1 MKFRV
6 LVGSLLVWGSLP
18 GWAMPGC
25 SMPDCSMSDCSMS
38 GCSMSGCS
46 KLGRTMSGCSMS
58 GCSKL
63 GRTMSGCSMSGRTM
77 LGRTMSGWGTLAL
90 SGARSSCASGPSLEH
105 LKKIEESP
113 SFEHSKKI
121 EESPSLEHLKKIE
134 ESPSSQ
140 ERKGDRKAD
149 AEQLARA
156 LDYFASEKFHES
168 LVLLQPLNRRYKLNP
183 RYRAYLAVCLYYEWE
198 YAEAIRL
205 FDEVLPLLQG
215 LAPHELSL
223 YYWMDAE
230 SYFALQQYDR
240 ALPLYGKMLPL
251 CRDNEKPDA
260 YYRLGFCHLFAAEAS
275 GASSSEKVS
284 GSSESSGASEKASGS
299 SEKAS
304 GSSESSGSSAE
315 ERKKAKECFELSL
328 EGYLKYRNTPNEQA
342 RIAQIRHMIGGLK

>member
-6 LVGSLLVWGSLP
+6 LVGCLLVWGSFP
-18 GWAMPGC
+18 GGSMAGWAMSDCSKPG
-25 SMPDCSMSDCSMS
+25 SSMSDCSMP
-38 GCSMSGCS
+38 GV
-46 KLGRTMSGCSMS
+46 
-58 GCSKL
+58 
-63 GRTMSGCSMSGRTM
+63 
-77 LGRTMSGWGTLAL
+77 GTLAL
-90 SGARSSCASGPSLEH
+90 SGSRSSCAFSPSLEH
-105 LKKIEESP
+105 SEKIEESP
-113 SFEHSKKI
+113 SF
-121 EESPSLEHLKKIE
+121 
-134 ESPSSQ
+134 Q
-140 ERKGDRKAD
+140 EKKGDRKAD

-156 LDYFASEKFHES
+156 LDYFASEKFHEC

-205 FDEVLPLLQG
+205 FDEVIPLLQG

-223 YYWMDAE
+223 YYWMEAE

-240 ALPLYGKMLPL
+240 ALPLYEKMLPI
-251 CRDNEKPDA
+251 CWDNEKPDA
-260 YYRLGFCHLFAAEAS
+260 YYRMGFCHLFAAEAS

-299 SEKAS
+299 SE
-304 GSSESSGSSAE
+304 SSEASNV

>member
-18 GWAMPGC
+18 GCSMTGWAMSDC
-25 SMPDCSMSDCSMS
+25 SKPDSSMSDCSMP
-38 GCSMSGCS
+38 G
-46 KLGRTMSGCSMS
+46 L
-58 GCSKL
+58 
-63 GRTMSGCSMSGRTM
+63 
-77 LGRTMSGWGTLAL
+77 GTLAL
-90 SGARSSCASGPSLEH
+90 SGSRSSCAFSPSLNRSETAA
-105 LKKIEESP
+105 ESP
-113 SFEHSKKI
+113 SF
-121 EESPSLEHLKKIE
+121 
-134 ESPSSQ
+134 Q
-140 ERKGDRKAD
+140 EKKGDRKAD

-156 LDYFASEKFHES
+156 LDYFASEKFHEC

-198 YAEAIRL
+198 YDEAVKL
-205 FDEVLPLLQG
+205 FDEVIPLLQG
-215 LAPHELSL
+215 VAPHELSL

-260 YYRLGFCHLFAAEAS
+260 YYRLGFCHLFAAE
-275 GASSSEKVS
+275 
-284 GSSESSGASEKASGS
+284 SSGASNV
-299 SEKAS
+299 
-304 GSSESSGSSAE
+304 

-342 RIAQIRHMIGGLK
+342 RIAQIRHMLGGLK

>member
-1 MKFRV
+1 MKLRI
-6 LVGSLLVWGSLP
+6 LVGSLFVWGSFP
-18 GWAMPGC
+18 GLSMPGS
-25 SMPDCSMSDCSMS
+25 SMPGS
-38 GCSMSGCS
+38 
-46 KLGRTMSGCSMS
+46 
-58 GCSKL
+58 
-63 GRTMSGCSMSGRTM
+63 SMSGRTM
-77 LGRTMSGWGTLAL
+77 QSLGTLAL
-90 SGARSSCASGPSLEH
+90 SGSKSSCA
-105 LKKIEESP
+105 
-113 SFEHSKKI
+113 F
-121 EESPSLEHLKKIE
+121 SPSLEHSKKIE

-140 ERKGDRKAD
+140 ERKSDKKAD

-156 LDYFASEKFHES
+156 LDYFASEKFHEC

-205 FDEVLPLLQG
+205 FDEVIPLLQG

-260 YYRLGFCHLFAAEAS
+260 YYRMGFCHLF
-275 GASSSEKVS
+275 
-284 GSSESSGASEKASGS
+284 
-299 SEKAS
+299 
-304 GSSESSGSSAE
+304 AE

-328 EGYLKYRNTPNEQA
+328 EGYLKYRNTPKEKA

>member
-6 LVGSLLVWGSLP
+6 LVGSLLIWGSLP
-18 GWAMPGC
+18 GCSMTGWAMSDCSKPNC
-25 SMPDCSMSDCSMS
+25 SMSDCSMSDCSKPDCSMSDCSMS
-38 GCSMSGCS
+38 DCSMPG
-46 KLGRTMSGCSMS
+46 L
-58 GCSKL
+58 
-63 GRTMSGCSMSGRTM
+63 
-77 LGRTMSGWGTLAL
+77 GTLAL
-90 SGARSSCASGPSLEH
+90 SGSRSSCAFSPSLA
-105 LKKIEESP
+105 
-113 SFEHSKKI
+113 HSKKI
-121 EESPSLEHLKKIE
+121 EESPTF
-134 ESPSSQ
+134 Q
-140 ERKGDRKAD
+140 EKKGDRKAD

-156 LDYFASEKFHES
+156 LDYFSSEKFHEC
-168 LVLLQPLNRRYKLNP
+168 LMLLQPLNRRYKLNP

-205 FDEVLPLLQG
+205 FDEVIPQLQG

-240 ALPLYGKMLPL
+240 ALPLYEKMLPL

-260 YYRLGFCHLFAAEAS
+260 YYRMGFCHLFAAESSGASSSEKAS
-275 GASSSEKVS
+275 GSSESSEASSSEKVS
-284 GSSESSGASEKASGS
+284 GSSESSG
-299 SEKAS
+299 
-304 GSSESSGSSAE
+304 SSAA

>member
-6 LVGSLLVWGSLP
+6 LVGSLLIWGSLP
-18 GWAMPGC
+18 GCSMTGWAMSDC
-25 SMPDCSMSDCSMS
+25 SKPDCSKPDCSMSDCSKPD
-38 GCSMSGCS
+38 CSMPG
-46 KLGRTMSGCSMS
+46 L
-58 GCSKL
+58 
-63 GRTMSGCSMSGRTM
+63 
-77 LGRTMSGWGTLAL
+77 GTLAL
-90 SGARSSCASGPSLEH
+90 SGSRSSCAFSPSLA
-105 LKKIEESP
+105 
-113 SFEHSKKI
+113 HSKKI
-121 EESPSLEHLKKIE
+121 EESPTF
-134 ESPSSQ
+134 Q
-140 ERKGDRKAD
+140 EKKGDRKAD

-156 LDYFASEKFHES
+156 LDYFSSEKFHEC

-198 YAEAIRL
+198 YDEAVKL
-205 FDEVLPLLQG
+205 FDEVIPLLQG
-215 LAPHELSL
+215 VAPHELSL

-260 YYRLGFCHLFAAEAS
+260 YYRLGFCHLFAAESS

-284 GSSESSGASEKASGS
+284 GSSESSEA

-328 EGYLKYRNTPNEQA
+328 EGYLKYRNTPNEKA

>member
-6 LVGSLLVWGSLP
+6 LVCSLLVWGSLP
-18 GWAMPGC
+18 GCSMPGCSKLCRTMPGC
-25 SMPDCSMSDCSMS
+25 SMP
-38 GCSMSGCS
+38 GCS
-46 KLGRTMSGCSMS
+46 KLCRTMSGCSMMGYS
-58 GCSKL
+58 
-63 GRTMSGCSMSGRTM
+63 
-77 LGRTMSGWGTLAL
+77 MSGWGTLAL
-90 SGARSSCASGPSLEH
+90 SGSRSSCASGPSLEH

-113 SFEHSKKI
+113 SLEHLKKI
-121 EESPSLEHLKKIE
+121 EESLSFEHSKKIE

-140 ERKGDRKAD
+140 ERKSDKKAD

-156 LDYFASEKFHES
+156 LDYFSSEKFHEC
-168 LVLLQPLNRRYKLNP
+168 LILLQPLNRRYKLNP

-205 FDEVLPLLQG
+205 FDEVLPQLQG

-240 ALPLYGKMLPL
+240 ALPLYEKMLPL

-260 YYRLGFCHLFAAEAS
+260 YYRMGFCHLFAAEAS

-299 SEKAS
+299 S
-304 GSSESSGSSAE
+304 AE

-328 EGYLKYRNTPNEQA
+328 EGYLKYRNTPNEKA

>member
-18 GWAMPGC
+18 GCSMTGWAMSDC
-25 SMPDCSMSDCSMS
+25 SKPDCSMSDCSMP
-38 GCSMSGCS
+38 G
-46 KLGRTMSGCSMS
+46 L
-58 GCSKL
+58 
-63 GRTMSGCSMSGRTM
+63 
-77 LGRTMSGWGTLAL
+77 GTLAL
-90 SGARSSCASGPSLEH
+90 SGGRSFCAFSPSLNRSE
-105 LKKIEESP
+105 KIEESA
-113 SFEHSKKI
+113 SF
-121 EESPSLEHLKKIE
+121 
-134 ESPSSQ
+134 Q
-140 ERKGDRKAD
+140 EKKGDRKAD

-156 LDYFASEKFHES
+156 LDYFASEKFHEC

-198 YAEAIRL
+198 YDEAVKL
-205 FDEVLPLLQG
+205 FDEVIPLLQG

-260 YYRLGFCHLFAAEAS
+260 YYRMGFCHLFAAESS

-284 GSSESSGASEKASGS
+284 GSSESSGTSS

>member
-6 LVGSLLVWGSLP
+6 LVGSLLVWGSF
-18 GWAMPGC
+18 PGC
-25 SMPDCSMSDCSMS
+25 SMAGWAMSDCSMS
-38 GCSMSGCS
+38 GSSMSDCSMPGV
-46 KLGRTMSGCSMS
+46 GI
-58 GCSKL
+58 
-63 GRTMSGCSMSGRTM
+63 
-77 LGRTMSGWGTLAL
+77 LAL
-90 SGARSSCASGPSLEH
+90 SGSRTSCAFSPSLA
-105 LKKIEESP
+105 
-113 SFEHSKKI
+113 HSKKI
-121 EESPSLEHLKKIE
+121 EESPTF
-134 ESPSSQ
+134 Q
-140 ERKGDRKAD
+140 EKKGDRKAD
-149 AEQLARA
+149 AEFLARA
-156 LDYFASEKFHES
+156 LDYFASEKFHEC

-205 FDEVLPLLQG
+205 FDEVLPQLQG

-240 ALPLYGKMLPL
+240 ALPLYEKMLPL

-260 YYRLGFCHLFAAEAS
+260 YYRLGFCHLFAAES
-275 GASSSEKVS
+275 FGAS
-284 GSSESSGASEKASGS
+284 S

-328 EGYLKYRNTPNEQA
+328 EGYLKYRNTPNEKA

>member
-18 GWAMPGC
+18 GWAMPGWAMSGWAMSDC
-25 SMPDCSMSDCSMS
+25 SKPDCSMSDCSMP
-38 GCSMSGCS
+38 GV
-46 KLGRTMSGCSMS
+46 
-58 GCSKL
+58 
-63 GRTMSGCSMSGRTM
+63 
-77 LGRTMSGWGTLAL
+77 GTLAL
-90 SGARSSCASGPSLEH
+90 SGGRSFCAFSPSL
-105 LKKIEESP
+105 
-113 SFEHSKKI
+113 EHSKKI
-121 EESPSLEHLKKIE
+121 EESASFQVK
-134 ESPSSQ
+134 
-140 ERKGDRKAD
+140 KGDRKAD

-156 LDYFASEKFHES
+156 LDYFSSEKFHEC

-205 FDEVLPLLQG
+205 FDEVLPQLQG
-215 LAPHELSL
+215 VAPHELSL

-230 SYFALQQYDR
+230 SYFALQQYAR
-240 ALPLYGKMLPL
+240 ALPLYEKMLPV
-251 CRDNEKPDA
+251 CWENEKPDA

-284 GSSESSGASEKASGS
+284 GSSESSGASEKAL
-299 SEKAS
+299 

-328 EGYLKYRNTPNEQA
+328 EGYLKYRNTPNEKA

>member
-6 LVGSLLVWGSLP
+6 LVGCLLVWGSLP
-18 GWAMPGC
+18 GWAVPGWAMSGWAMPGWAMSGWAMSDC
-25 SMPDCSMSDCSMS
+25 SKPDFSMSDCSMP
-38 GCSMSGCS
+38 GVE
-46 KLGRTMSGCSMS
+46 
-58 GCSKL
+58 
-63 GRTMSGCSMSGRTM
+63 
-77 LGRTMSGWGTLAL
+77 TLAL
-90 SGARSSCASGPSLEH
+90 SGSRSSCAFSPSLEH
-105 LKKIEESP
+105 SEKIEESP
-113 SFEHSKKI
+113 SF
-121 EESPSLEHLKKIE
+121 
-134 ESPSSQ
+134 Q
-140 ERKGDRKAD
+140 EKKGDRKED

-156 LDYFASEKFHES
+156 LDYFASEKFHEC

-205 FDEVLPLLQG
+205 FDEVLPQLQG
-215 LAPHELSL
+215 VAPHELSL

-230 SYFALQQYDR
+230 SNFALQQYAR
-240 ALPLYGKMLPL
+240 ALPLYEKMLPL

-284 GSSESSGASEKASGS
+284 GSSESSEA

-328 EGYLKYRNTPNEQA
+328 EGYLKYRNTPNEKA

>member
-18 GWAMPGC
+18 GCSMTGWAMSDC
-25 SMPDCSMSDCSMS
+25 SMSDCSKPDCSMSDCSKPDCS
-38 GCSMSGCS
+38 KPDCSMPG
-46 KLGRTMSGCSMS
+46 L
-58 GCSKL
+58 
-63 GRTMSGCSMSGRTM
+63 
-77 LGRTMSGWGTLAL
+77 GTLAL
-90 SGARSSCASGPSLEH
+90 SGSRSSCAFSPSLA
-105 LKKIEESP
+105 
-113 SFEHSKKI
+113 HSKKI
-121 EESPSLEHLKKIE
+121 EESPTF
-134 ESPSSQ
+134 Q
-140 ERKGDRKAD
+140 EKKGDRKAD

-156 LDYFASEKFHES
+156 LDYFSSEKFHEC

-205 FDEVLPLLQG
+205 FDEVIPLLQG
-215 LAPHELSL
+215 VAPHELSL

-260 YYRLGFCHLFAAEAS
+260 YYRLGFCHLFAAECS

-284 GSSESSGASEKASGS
+284 GSSESLGASTA
-299 SEKAS
+299 
-304 GSSESSGSSAE
+304 

>member
-18 GWAMPGC
+18 GCSMLGWAMSDC
-25 SMPDCSMSDCSMS
+25 SMSDCSMSDCSKPDCSMSDCSMS
-38 GCSMSGCS
+38 DCSMSD
-46 KLGRTMSGCSMS
+46 CSMS
-58 GCSKL
+58 D
-63 GRTMSGCSMSGRTM
+63 CSMSDCSMPG
-77 LGRTMSGWGTLAL
+77 LGTLAL
-90 SGARSSCASGPSLEH
+90 SGSRSSCAFSPSLA
-105 LKKIEESP
+105 
-113 SFEHSKKI
+113 HSKKI
-121 EESPSLEHLKKIE
+121 EESPSF
-134 ESPSSQ
+134 Q
-140 ERKGDRKAD
+140 EKKGDRKAD

-156 LDYFASEKFHES
+156 LDYFASEKFHEC
-168 LVLLQPLNRRYKLNP
+168 LMLLQPLNRRYKLNP

-205 FDEVLPLLQG
+205 FDEVIPLLQG
-215 LAPHELSL
+215 VAPHELSL

-260 YYRLGFCHLFAAEAS
+260 YYRLGFCHLFAAE
-275 GASSSEKVS
+275 
-284 GSSESSGASEKASGS
+284 SSGASS

-304 GSSESSGSSAE
+304 GSSESSEASTA

>member
-1 MKFRV
+1 MKLRI

-18 GWAMPGC
+18 GLSMPG
-25 SMPDCSMSDCSMS
+25 S
-38 GCSMSGCS
+38 
-46 KLGRTMSGCSMS
+46 
-58 GCSKL
+58 
-63 GRTMSGCSMSGRTM
+63 SMSGRTM
-77 LGRTMSGWGTLAL
+77 LSLGILAL
-90 SGARSSCASGPSLEH
+90 SGSRSSCAFSPSLA
-105 LKKIEESP
+105 
-113 SFEHSKKI
+113 HSKKI
-121 EESPSLEHLKKIE
+121 EESPTFQEKKSE
-134 ESPSSQ
+134 
-140 ERKGDRKAD
+140 RKAD

-156 LDYFASEKFHES
+156 LDYFASEKFHEC

-205 FDEVLPLLQG
+205 FDEVLPQLQG

-230 SYFALQQYDR
+230 SYFALQQYTR
-240 ALPLYGKMLPL
+240 ALPLYERMLPL

-260 YYRLGFCHLFAAEAS
+260 YYRMGFCHLFAAESS
-275 GASSSEKVS
+275 GASSSEKV
-284 GSSESSGASEKASGS
+284 
-299 SEKAS
+299 S

-328 EGYLKYRNTPNEQA
+328 EGYLKYRNTPNEKA

>member
-18 GWAMPGC
+18 GCSMTGWAMSDC
-25 SMPDCSMSDCSMS
+25 SKLDCSMSDCSMS
-38 GCSMSGCS
+38 DCSKLDCSMSDCS
-46 KLGRTMSGCSMS
+46 KPDCSMP
-58 GCSKL
+58 GL
-63 GRTMSGCSMSGRTM
+63 
-77 LGRTMSGWGTLAL
+77 GTLAL
-90 SGARSSCASGPSLEH
+90 SGSRSSCAFSPSLA
-105 LKKIEESP
+105 
-113 SFEHSKKI
+113 HSKKI
-121 EESPSLEHLKKIE
+121 EESPTF
-134 ESPSSQ
+134 Q
-140 ERKGDRKAD
+140 EKKGDRKAD

-156 LDYFASEKFHES
+156 LDYFSSEKFHEC

-205 FDEVLPLLQG
+205 FDEVIPLLQG
-215 LAPHELSL
+215 VAPHELSL

-260 YYRLGFCHLFAAEAS
+260 YYRMGFCHLFAAE
-275 GASSSEKVS
+275 
-284 GSSESSGASEKASGS
+284 SSGASS

-304 GSSESSGSSAE
+304 GSSESSEASTA

>member
-18 GWAMPGC
+18 GWAMTGWAMSDC
-25 SMPDCSMSDCSMS
+25 SKPDCSMSDCSMS
-38 GCSMSGCS
+38 DCSMPGV
-46 KLGRTMSGCSMS
+46 
-58 GCSKL
+58 
-63 GRTMSGCSMSGRTM
+63 
-77 LGRTMSGWGTLAL
+77 GTLAL
-90 SGARSSCASGPSLEH
+90 SGSRSSCAFSPSLA
-105 LKKIEESP
+105 
-113 SFEHSKKI
+113 HSKKI
-121 EESPSLEHLKKIE
+121 EESPTF
-134 ESPSSQ
+134 Q
-140 ERKGDRKAD
+140 EKKGDRKAD

-156 LDYFASEKFHES
+156 LDYFSSEKFHEC

-198 YAEAIRL
+198 YDEAVKL
-205 FDEVLPLLQG
+205 FDEVIPLLQG
-215 LAPHELSL
+215 VAPHELSL

-240 ALPLYGKMLPL
+240 ALPLYEKMLPL

-260 YYRLGFCHLFAAEAS
+260 YYRMGFCHLFAAEVS
-275 GASSSEKVS
+275 EASSSEKVS
-284 GSSESSGASEKASGS
+284 GSSESSGASS
-299 SEKAS
+299 SEKVS
-304 GSSESSGSSAE
+304 GSSESLGSSAA

>member
-6 LVGSLLVWGSLP
+6 LVGCLLVWGSLP
-18 GWAMPGC
+18 GCSMTGC
-25 SMPDCSMSDCSMS
+25 SMTGWAMSDCSKPDCSMP
-38 GCSMSGCS
+38 G
-46 KLGRTMSGCSMS
+46 L
-58 GCSKL
+58 
-63 GRTMSGCSMSGRTM
+63 
-77 LGRTMSGWGTLAL
+77 GTLAL
-90 SGARSSCASGPSLEH
+90 SGSRSSCAFSPSL
-105 LKKIEESP
+105 
-113 SFEHSKKI
+113 EHSKKI
-121 EESPSLEHLKKIE
+121 EESPSF
-134 ESPSSQ
+134 Q
-140 ERKGDRKAD
+140 EKKGDRKAD

-156 LDYFASEKFHES
+156 LDYFASEKFHEC

-198 YAEAIRL
+198 YDEAVKL
-205 FDEVLPLLQG
+205 FDEVIPLLQG
-215 LAPHELSL
+215 VAPHELSL

-260 YYRLGFCHLFAAEAS
+260 YYRLGFCHLFAAE
-275 GASSSEKVS
+275 SSE
-284 GSSESSGASEKASGS
+284 ASS

-304 GSSESSGSSAE
+304 GSSESSGASSSEKVSGFSESSGASNV

-328 EGYLKYRNTPNEQA
+328 EGYIKYRNTPNEQA

>member
-6 LVGSLLVWGSLP
+6 LVGSLLIWGSLP
-18 GWAMPGC
+18 GCSMTGWAMSDCSMPDCSMPDC
-25 SMPDCSMSDCSMS
+25 SMPDCSMSDCSKP
-38 GCSMSGCS
+38 G
-46 KLGRTMSGCSMS
+46 L
-58 GCSKL
+58 
-63 GRTMSGCSMSGRTM
+63 
-77 LGRTMSGWGTLAL
+77 GTLAL
-90 SGARSSCASGPSLEH
+90 SGSRSSCAFSPSLA
-105 LKKIEESP
+105 
-113 SFEHSKKI
+113 HSKKI
-121 EESPSLEHLKKIE
+121 EESPIF
-134 ESPSSQ
+134 Q
-140 ERKGDRKAD
+140 EKKGDRKAD

-156 LDYFASEKFHES
+156 LDYFSSEKFHEC
-168 LVLLQPLNRRYKLNP
+168 LMLLQPLNRRYKLNP

-198 YAEAIRL
+198 YDEAVKL
-205 FDEVLPLLQG
+205 FDEVLPQLQG

-260 YYRLGFCHLFAAEAS
+260 YYRMGFCHLFAAESS

-284 GSSESSGASEKASGS
+284 GSSESSG
-299 SEKAS
+299 
-304 GSSESSGSSAE
+304 SSAA

-328 EGYLKYRNTPNEQA
+328 EGYLKYRNTPKEKA

>member
-18 GWAMPGC
+18 GWAMPGWAM
-25 SMPDCSMSDCSMS
+25 SDCSMSDCSKPDCLMS
-38 GCSMSGCS
+38 DCSMPG
-46 KLGRTMSGCSMS
+46 L
-58 GCSKL
+58 
-63 GRTMSGCSMSGRTM
+63 
-77 LGRTMSGWGTLAL
+77 GTLAL
-90 SGARSSCASGPSLEH
+90 SGGRSFCAFSPSLA
-105 LKKIEESP
+105 
-113 SFEHSKKI
+113 HSKKI
-121 EESPSLEHLKKIE
+121 EESPTF
-134 ESPSSQ
+134 Q
-140 ERKGDRKAD
+140 EKKGDRKAD

-156 LDYFASEKFHES
+156 LDYFSSEKFHEC
-168 LVLLQPLNRRYKLNP
+168 LMLLQPLNRRYKLNP

-198 YAEAIRL
+198 YDEAVKL
-205 FDEVLPLLQG
+205 FDEVIPLLQG
-215 LAPHELSL
+215 VAPHELSL

-240 ALPLYGKMLPL
+240 ALPLYEKMLPL

-260 YYRLGFCHLFAAEAS
+260 YYRMGFCHLFAAESS

-284 GSSESSGASEKASGS
+284 GSSESLEASTA
-299 SEKAS
+299 
-304 GSSESSGSSAE
+304 

>member
-18 GWAMPGC
+18 GCSMTGWAMSDC
-25 SMPDCSMSDCSMS
+25 SKPDCSMSDCSKPD
-38 GCSMSGCS
+38 CSMPG
-46 KLGRTMSGCSMS
+46 L
-58 GCSKL
+58 
-63 GRTMSGCSMSGRTM
+63 
-77 LGRTMSGWGTLAL
+77 GTLAL
-90 SGARSSCASGPSLEH
+90 SGSRSSCAFSPSLA
-105 LKKIEESP
+105 
-113 SFEHSKKI
+113 HSKKI
-121 EESPSLEHLKKIE
+121 EESPTF
-134 ESPSSQ
+134 Q
-140 ERKGDRKAD
+140 EKKGDRKAD

-156 LDYFASEKFHES
+156 LDYFASEKFHEC

-205 FDEVLPLLQG
+205 FDEVIPLLQG
-215 LAPHELSL
+215 VAPHELSL

-240 ALPLYGKMLPL
+240 ALPLYEKMLPL

-260 YYRLGFCHLFAAEAS
+260 YYRLGFCHLFAAESSGAS
-275 GASSSEKVS
+275 SSEKVSGSSESSEASSSEKVS
-284 GSSESSGASEKASGS
+284 GSSESSGASSSEKVSGS
-299 SEKAS
+299 SESLGASSSEKVS

>member
-18 GWAMPGC
+18 GWAMPGWAMSDC
-25 SMPDCSMSDCSMS
+25 SMSDCSKPDCSMSDCSMS
-38 GCSMSGCS
+38 DCSMPGVE
-46 KLGRTMSGCSMS
+46 
-58 GCSKL
+58 
-63 GRTMSGCSMSGRTM
+63 
-77 LGRTMSGWGTLAL
+77 TLAL
-90 SGARSSCASGPSLEH
+90 SGSRSSCAFSPSLA
-105 LKKIEESP
+105 
-113 SFEHSKKI
+113 HSKKI
-121 EESPSLEHLKKIE
+121 EESPTFQEKKSE
-134 ESPSSQ
+134 
-140 ERKGDRKAD
+140 RKAD
-149 AEQLARA
+149 AELLARA
-156 LDYFASEKFHES
+156 LDYFASEKFHEC

-198 YAEAIRL
+198 YDEAVKL
-205 FDEVLPLLQG
+205 FDEVIPLLQG
-215 LAPHELSL
+215 VAPHELSL

-240 ALPLYGKMLPL
+240 ALPLYEKMLPL

-260 YYRLGFCHLFAAEAS
+260 YYRLGFCHLFAAE
-275 GASSSEKVS
+275 
-284 GSSESSGASEKASGS
+284 SSGASS

-304 GSSESSGSSAE
+304 GSSESSEASNV

>member
-1 MKFRV
+1 MKLRV

-18 GWAMPGC
+18 GWAVPGWAMPG
-25 SMPDCSMSDCSMS
+25 S
-38 GCSMSGCS
+38 
-46 KLGRTMSGCSMS
+46 
-58 GCSKL
+58 
-63 GRTMSGCSMSGRTM
+63 SMSGRTM
-77 LGRTMSGWGTLAL
+77 LSLGILAL
-90 SGARSSCASGPSLEH
+90 SGSRSSCAFSPSLA
-105 LKKIEESP
+105 
-113 SFEHSKKI
+113 HSKKI
-121 EESPSLEHLKKIE
+121 EESPTFQEKKSE
-134 ESPSSQ
+134 
-140 ERKGDRKAD
+140 RKAD

-156 LDYFASEKFHES
+156 LDYFASEKFHEC

-205 FDEVLPLLQG
+205 FDEVIPLLQG

-251 CRDNEKPDA
+251 CRENEKPDA
-260 YYRLGFCHLFAAEAS
+260 YYRLGFCHLFAAESS
-275 GASSSEKVS
+275 GASSSEKV
-284 GSSESSGASEKASGS
+284 
-299 SEKAS
+299 S

-328 EGYLKYRNTPNEQA
+328 EGYLKYRNTPNEKA
-342 RIAQIRHMIGGLK
+342 RIAQIRHMLGGLK

>member
-1 MKFRV
+1 MKLRI
-6 LVGSLLVWGSLP
+6 LVGSLLVWGSFP
-18 GWAMPGC
+18 GLSMPGL
-25 SMPDCSMSDCSMS
+25 SMPGS
-38 GCSMSGCS
+38 
-46 KLGRTMSGCSMS
+46 
-58 GCSKL
+58 
-63 GRTMSGCSMSGRTM
+63 SMSGRTM
-77 LGRTMSGWGTLAL
+77 QSLGTLAL
-90 SGARSSCASGPSLEH
+90 SGSKSSCA
-105 LKKIEESP
+105 
-113 SFEHSKKI
+113 F
-121 EESPSLEHLKKIE
+121 SPSLEHSKKIE

-140 ERKGDRKAD
+140 ERKSDKKAD

-156 LDYFASEKFHES
+156 LDYFASEKFHEC

-205 FDEVLPLLQG
+205 FDEVIPLLQG

-260 YYRLGFCHLFAAEAS
+260 YYRMGFCHLF
-275 GASSSEKVS
+275 
-284 GSSESSGASEKASGS
+284 
-299 SEKAS
+299 
-304 GSSESSGSSAE
+304 AE

-328 EGYLKYRNTPNEQA
+328 EGYLKYRNTPKEKA

>member
-18 GWAMPGC
+18 GCSMTGWAMSDCSKPG
-25 SMPDCSMSDCSMS
+25 CSMSDCSKPD
-38 GCSMSGCS
+38 CSMPG
-46 KLGRTMSGCSMS
+46 L
-58 GCSKL
+58 
-63 GRTMSGCSMSGRTM
+63 
-77 LGRTMSGWGTLAL
+77 GTLAL
-90 SGARSSCASGPSLEH
+90 SGSRSSCAFSPSLA
-105 LKKIEESP
+105 
-113 SFEHSKKI
+113 HSKKI
-121 EESPSLEHLKKIE
+121 EESPTFQEKKSE
-134 ESPSSQ
+134 
-140 ERKGDRKAD
+140 RKAD

-156 LDYFASEKFHES
+156 LDYFSSEKFHEC

-205 FDEVLPLLQG
+205 FDEVLPQLQG

-230 SYFALQQYDR
+230 SYFALQQYTR
-240 ALPLYGKMLPL
+240 ALPLYERMLPL

-260 YYRLGFCHLFAAEAS
+260 YYRMGFCHLFAAESSEASSSEKAS
-275 GASSSEKVS
+275 GSSESSEASSSEKVSGSLESSEASSSEKVS
-284 GSSESSGASEKASGS
+284 GSSESLGASTA
-299 SEKAS
+299 
-304 GSSESSGSSAE
+304 

-342 RIAQIRHMIGGLK
+342 RIAQLRHMIGGLK

>member
-6 LVGSLLVWGSLP
+6 LVGSLLIWGSLP
-18 GWAMPGC
+18 GCSMTGWAMSDC
-25 SMPDCSMSDCSMS
+25 SKPDCSMSDCSKPD
-38 GCSMSGCS
+38 CSMPGV
-46 KLGRTMSGCSMS
+46 
-58 GCSKL
+58 
-63 GRTMSGCSMSGRTM
+63 
-77 LGRTMSGWGTLAL
+77 GTLAL
-90 SGARSSCASGPSLEH
+90 SGSRSSCAFSPSLAY
-105 LKKIEESP
+105 
-113 SFEHSKKI
+113 SKKI
-121 EESPSLEHLKKIE
+121 EESPTF
-134 ESPSSQ
+134 Q
-140 ERKGDRKAD
+140 EKKGDRKAD

-156 LDYFASEKFHES
+156 LDYFSSEKFHEC
-168 LVLLQPLNRRYKLNP
+168 LMLLQPLNRRYKLNP

-205 FDEVLPLLQG
+205 FDEVIPLLQG
-215 LAPHELSL
+215 VAPHELSL

-260 YYRLGFCHLFAAEAS
+260 YYRMGFCHLFAAE
-275 GASSSEKVS
+275 
-284 GSSESSGASEKASGS
+284 SSGASS

-304 GSSESSGSSAE
+304 GSSESLGASTA